1 MSRRT
6 LCLPGILAAF
16 VFLASAAGALA
27 QATDWKQIHPPPL
40 HAFVPKPPVRIQLQ
54 NGMVILLEE
63 DHELPFI
70 SATARIRGG
79 SLEEPADKVGLVS
92 LFGQVW
98 RTGGTHA
105 KTGDQMDDYLESR
118 AAKIETFGGPSS
130 TNIRLNCLKENW
142 DDVFKL
148 FLELLREPEFREAKL
163 SLAKNQA
170 NTGISRRND
179 DPFQIAFRESA
190 KLVYGADSRFARSPE
205 YATIAA
211 INRQDLLDWHK
222 QFIQPNNI
230 ILGVLGDFDAR
241 KMEAALRAAFDSWPK
256 GPADTKPK
264 FSFHGPK
271 PGLYFVQKDDVTS
284 STIQMVD
291 LGITRDN
298 PDYYA
303 VEVFNQFFGGS
314 LGSRLFSNI
323 RSKKALAYAVSGSVG
338 STFDHPGLVR
348 LFMGTKSA
356 STAAAIDAL
365 NVELDSLKTSPV
377 TPDEL
382 ARAKDSI
389 LNSFVFRFDTPGKV
403 LDERLEYEFYGYPA
417 DSLERYRS
425 AIEKVT
431 QADVARAVDKYVHK
445 DHLAILVIGKSQD
458 FDRPLSSFGPVT
470 TLDISIPPPP
480 APKP

>member
-1 MSRRT
+1 MSRRN
-6 LCLPGILAAF
+6 LCLSGLLTAF
-16 VFLASAAGALA
+16 VFLASASSAFA

-40 HAFVPKPPVRIQLQ
+40 HAFVPQPPVRIQLP
-54 NGMVILLEE
+54 NGIVIFLQE

-70 SATARIRGG
+70 NATARIHGG

-98 RTGGTHA
+98 RTGGTHS
-105 KTGDQMDDYLESR
+105 KTGDQLDDFLEAR
-118 AAKIETFGGPSS
+118 AAKIETSGGPSS

-142 DDVFKL
+142 DEVFQL

-163 SLAKNQA
+163 SLAKNQL

-179 DPFQIAFRESA
+179 DPFQIAARESS
-190 KLVYGADSRFARSPE
+190 KLVYGADSPYARSPE

-222 QFIQPNNI
+222 KFIQPNNI
-230 ILGVLGDFDAR
+230 ILGVLGDFDAK
-241 KMEAALRAAFDSWPK
+241 KMEAALRAAFASWPK
-256 GPADTKPK
+256 GPAAEKPK

-298 PDYYA
+298 SDYYA
-303 VEVFNQFFGGS
+303 VEVFNEFFGGS

-323 RSKKALAYAVSGSVG
+323 RSKKALAYSVSGSIG

-365 NVELDSLKTSPV
+365 NIELDALKTNPV
-377 TPDEL
+377 TSEEL
-382 ARAKDSI
+382 SRAKDAI
-389 LNSFVFRFDTPGKV
+389 LNSFVFRFDSREKV
-403 LDERLEYEFYGYPA
+403 LDERLDYEFYGYPA
-417 DSLERYRS
+417 DFLERYR
-425 AIEKVT
+425 AGIEKVT
-431 QADVARAVDKYVHK
+431 QADVARAVEKYIHK
-445 DHLAILVIGKSQD
+445 DRLAILVVGKPQD

-480 APKP
+480 TSKP